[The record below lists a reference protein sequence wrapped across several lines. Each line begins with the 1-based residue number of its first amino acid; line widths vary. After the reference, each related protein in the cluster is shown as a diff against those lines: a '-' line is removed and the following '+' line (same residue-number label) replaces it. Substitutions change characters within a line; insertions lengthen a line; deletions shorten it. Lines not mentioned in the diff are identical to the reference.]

1 MENKPSMEE
10 LYHEMFAAGLTKK
23 EIRGHITDIM
33 YYRYLDSIALSEAL
47 LRHSMVEPDFQEF
60 DMEFVDEDYQMI
72 QQDIQ
77 QDQKAEVEQTK
88 EVKEL
93 QREMAEMKDK
103 MNDLLIEKYTQP
115 VEVESNEKKPQSKRN
130 NGKKQQDTDKGKE
143 D

>member
-23 EIRGHITDIM
+23 EIRDHITDIM
-33 YYRYLDSIALSEAL
+33 YYRYLDSIELSEAL

-60 DMEFVDEDYQMI
+60 EVNLDEDYQMI

-88 EVKEL
+88 EVREL
-93 QREMAEMKDK
+93 QREMAEMRDK
-103 MNDLLIEKYTQP
+103 MNDLLIDKYTQP
-115 VEVESNEKKPQSKRN
+115 VEVKSNEKKPQNKRN
-130 NGKKQQDTDKGKE
+130 NRKKQQNTDKGKE